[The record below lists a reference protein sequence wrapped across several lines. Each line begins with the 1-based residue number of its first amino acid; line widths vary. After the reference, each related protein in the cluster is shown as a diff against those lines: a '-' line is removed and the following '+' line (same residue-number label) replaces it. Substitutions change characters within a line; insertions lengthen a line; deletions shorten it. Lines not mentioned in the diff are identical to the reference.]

1 MSKLNKKILRDIK
14 LNKMQFFN
22 IFIMVFLG
30 VFVFTGIYSYMD
42 GMRVSGNK
50 YYENNNLQD
59 IWLTGENFSA
69 EDLNNVKKINNVRNA
84 QRVLSIQTDLE
95 NYKDVVL
102 ETNFIESNEIS
113 KMYIVDGEA
122 FSKEKSGI
130 WLDSYL
136 AKNLN
141 LKVGDEISWHV
152 FGDDNWYTCKIV
164 GLNRDP
170 QNQNLNMT
178 KKYYESLGLTYKADS
193 LYTNDNLSDIKI
205 LDGVDTIQN
214 LL

>member
-30 VFVFTGIYSYMD
+30 VFVFTGIHSYMD

>member
-30 VFVFTGIYSYMD
+30 VFVFTGIHSYMD
-42 GMRVSGNK
+42 GMIVSGNK

>member
-30 VFVFTGIYSYMD
+30 VFVFTGIHSYMD

-84 QRVLSIQTDLE
+84 QRVLSIQSDLE